1 MAAASFGLITAS
13 AMLVHLSGGVVEAH
27 FHFFVM
33 IGVLTLY
40 QDWMA
45 FGVAIGYVVAHHGIV
60 GVIAPEQVYN
70 HADAIAHP
78 WRWAMIHGGFVLAA
92 SAAHVVAWRTNE
104 NQLLRDPLT
113 GLPSRLLFSNRVT
126 QALDRLQR
134 RRGSHVAVLFL
145 DLDRFKVINDSLGH
159 AAGDKLIVAVAD
171 RLRHSLR
178 RHETVAR
185 FGGDEFAILCEDIR
199 RRAGRDRG
207 RPSACCKRV
216 QHAVPSRARRDAG
229 RPPASASRSRRTP
242 TQDADDLIRDADAA
256 MYRAKEAGGG
266 RLMLFDEVTRER
278 ALARLHTE
286 NAIRKAIEREEFR
299 VFFQPEVSVET
310 ASHHRRG
317 GARALGAPRAR
328 ARRAGPS
335 SSRSPRRP
343 A

>member
-1 MAAASFGLITAS
+1 
-13 AMLVHLSGGVVEAH
+13 MLVHLSGGVVEAH

-45 FGVAIGYVVAHHGIV
+45 FLIAIGYVVAHHGIV

-113 GLPSRLLFSNRVT
+113 GLPSRLLFSNRLT

-159 AAGDKLIVAVAD
+159 AAGDELLVARSPTGCAT
-171 RLRHSLR
+171 RCAGTRRSPLR
-178 RHETVAR
+178 RRRVRDPVRGH
-185 FGGDEFAILCEDIR
+185 R

-207 RPSACCKRV
+207 R
-216 QHAVPSRARRDAG
+216 RARAAARSAPRSISPHGDATS
-229 RPPASASRSRRTP
+229 PPASASRSPRTP
-242 TQDADDLIRDADAA
+242 TR
-256 MYRAKEAGGG
+256 
-266 RLMLFDEVTRER
+266 T
-278 ALARLHTE
+278 
-286 NAIRKAIEREEFR
+286 
-299 VFFQPEVSVET
+299 
-310 ASHHRRG
+310 
-317 GARALGAPRAR
+317 PRI
-328 ARRAGPS
+328 
-335 SSRSPRRP
+335 
-343 A
+343 